1 MLYFAVLFLMFAGA
15 AGWAAFAAGAPIEL
29 LKLLYG
35 FFAIMAILCLA
46 GTITGRRRSP
56 ANPSANLGKPDLA

>member
-1 MLYFAVLFLMFAGA
+1 MLYFAVLFLTFAGA

-35 FFAIMAILCLA
+35 FFAIMAILCFA